1 MEKRL
6 KHERNKLFLRII
18 IILSAVWLMVSLVFC
33 GVRLSVEKVN
43 IQNSEL
49 AELSVSKQILTVG
62 NGSLEAFSSVL
73 SDQKDFTYKES
84 GDNAFDTQAV
94 FTDDR
99 TDAVIADTAGSIA
112 VPFRVKDESD
122 GNYSFFGLLYYDA
135 LRGSLSDEQF
145 GKIEKYLNTDPG
157 GGNYYELICTKL
169 GLGVIIKPVELK
181 IVLVDGSDTR
191 FVIDGNV
198 ATYKLNCTP
207 GKESDVYSSS
217 EISRNTIPKGFLLN
231 KEYNRDI
238 IGQLTKQER
247 KANVDMIHSGGLNY
261 IFYAQDYLSF
271 NGAEYA
277 DGSEKIVFQYAKE
290 VNLFD
295 NCKRDLA
302 LGAAVIFVFFLT
314 IALILCVMIW
324 RTVKAQ
330 IIQEQKRLDL
340 TNALAH
346 DIKTPLFVISGYAY
360 TLKEDIDADERGE
373 YIDKIIE
380 QTDEVNGLVHRML
393 SYSKLDSYQ
402 MKLNK
407 TELDLLELTKS
418 ILKNYTALPYG
429 KKLEFVHSG
438 RNIVEADRELLKTA
452 LQNLIDNA
460 VKYALPDTVV
470 KVGLNGTTFTVSNE
484 AEPLSKSDIKEI
496 WQPYVRKDKSRTTK
510 GNGLGLSIVKSIL
523 DLHKA
528 GYGFEYKDGRLNF
541 TAKL

>member
-18 IILSAVWLMVSLVFC
+18 IILSAVWLTVSLVFF

-49 AELSVSKQILTVG
+49 AELSVSKQLLTVG
-62 NGSLEAFSSVL
+62 NGSLEAFSGVL
-73 SDQKDFTYKES
+73 NDQMDFIYKEG

-94 FTDDR
+94 FTDNR

-122 GNYSFFGLLYYDA
+122 GNYSFVGLLYYDT
-135 LRGSLSDEQF
+135 LRNSLSDEQF
-145 GKIEKYLNTDPG
+145 GEIEKYLNTELD

-169 GLGVIIKPVELK
+169 ELGVVIEPVELR
-181 IVLVDGSDTR
+181 IVVVDGSDTR

-198 ATYKLNCTP
+198 ATYKLNRTP
-207 GKESDVYSSS
+207 QAESDVYSSS

-238 IGQLTKQER
+238 IGSLTKQER
-247 KANVDMIHSGGLNY
+247 KSNVDMVHSGGLNY

-271 NGAEYA
+271 NGSEYA
-277 DGSEKIVFQYAKE
+277 DGSGSLVFQYAKE

-295 NCKRDLA
+295 NCKWDLA
-302 LGAAVIFVFFLT
+302 IGAAVIFVFFLT

-407 TELDLLELTKS
+407 TELDLLELTET
-418 ILKNYTALPYG
+418 ILKNYTALPNG
-429 KKLEFVHSG
+429 KKLEFTHSG
-438 RNIVEADRELLKTA
+438 KNITKADKELLKTA

-460 VKYALPDTVV
+460 VKYALPETVI

-510 GNGLGLSIVKSIL
+510 GNGLGLSIVKSIM
-523 DLHKA
+523 DLHKVD
-528 GYGFEYKDGRLNF
+528 YGFEYKDKILIF
-541 TAKL
+541 TAKF

>member
-1 MEKRL
+1 M
-6 KHERNKLFLRII
+6 
-18 IILSAVWLMVSLVFC
+18 M
-33 GVRLSVEKVN
+33 
-43 IQNSEL
+43 
-49 AELSVSKQILTVG
+49 
-62 NGSLEAFSSVL
+62 
-73 SDQKDFTYKES
+73 
-84 GDNAFDTQAV
+84 
-94 FTDDR
+94 
-99 TDAVIADTAGSIA
+99 
-112 VPFRVKDESD
+112 
-122 GNYSFFGLLYYDA
+122 
-135 LRGSLSDEQF
+135 
-145 GKIEKYLNTDPG
+145 
-157 GGNYYELICTKL
+157 
-169 GLGVIIKPVELK
+169 LGVIIKPVELK

-198 ATYKLNCTP
+198 ATYKLNCIP
-207 GKESDVYSSS
+207 GDESDVYSSS

-277 DGSEKIVFQYAKE
+277 DGSEKIVFKYAKE

-429 KKLEFVHSG
+429 KKLKFVHSG
-438 RNIVEADRELLKTA
+438 RNIVEADKELLKTA

>member
-1 MEKRL
+1 M
-6 KHERNKLFLRII
+6 
-18 IILSAVWLMVSLVFC
+18 
-33 GVRLSVEKVN
+33 
-43 IQNSEL
+43 
-49 AELSVSKQILTVG
+49 
-62 NGSLEAFSSVL
+62 
-73 SDQKDFTYKES
+73 
-84 GDNAFDTQAV
+84 
-94 FTDDR
+94 
-99 TDAVIADTAGSIA
+99 
-112 VPFRVKDESD
+112 
-122 GNYSFFGLLYYDA
+122 
-135 LRGSLSDEQF
+135 
-145 GKIEKYLNTDPG
+145 
-157 GGNYYELICTKL
+157 
-169 GLGVIIKPVELK
+169 
-181 IVLVDGSDTR
+181 
-191 FVIDGNV
+191 
-198 ATYKLNCTP
+198 
-207 GKESDVYSSS
+207 
-217 EISRNTIPKGFLLN
+217 
-231 KEYNRDI
+231 
-238 IGQLTKQER
+238 
-247 KANVDMIHSGGLNY
+247 
-261 IFYAQDYLSF
+261 
-271 NGAEYA
+271 
-277 DGSEKIVFQYAKE
+277 FQYAKE

-429 KKLEFVHSG
+429 KKLKFVHSG
-438 RNIVEADRELLKTA
+438 KNIVEADKELLKTA

-528 GYGFEYKDGRLNF
+528 DYGFEYKYGRLNF